1 MKTVIN
7 VILGVCALILTYICV
22 GSILDDQALD
32 GQIDDR
38 KKVVIARL
46 IDIKECQEAF
56 KEMHDTVVS
65 YLDPESQEMSSA
77 TMGRYALSFDELED
91 FLKNGHY
98 YEQIIKEGQIQ
109 EELQRKGWTEEK
121 VADLIYQ
128 LRQQGQTNEQIRT
141 RLDAEELYGVWCDTV
156 WSENPVVA
164 ISNKLGH
171 EINVDSLRYIPFSD
185 QWEKHENG
193 GIAKELGKMAEWEFA
208 ERVEFK
214 MDIPMHYVMEC
225 AAPFKS
231 FLSGMGKL
239 CDRKIVNMTQY
250 EEGRGAYP
258 GLKIGEIAKDQWNN
272 NAGNWE

>member
-1 MKTVIN
+1 MKTAIN
-7 VILGVCALILTYICV
+7 VILGVCALVLAYICV
-22 GSILDDQALD
+22 GSIMDDQALD
-32 GQIDDR
+32 AQIDAR

-46 IDIKECQEAF
+46 LDIKKAQEAF
-56 KEMHDTVVS
+56 KETHDTVVS
-65 YLDPESQEMSSA
+65 YLDPESQEMSEV
-77 TMGRYALSFDELED
+77 TMGRFALSFDELED
-91 FLKNGHY
+91 FLKNGRMPL
-98 YEQIIKEGQIQ
+98 EIIKEGQIQ
-109 EELQRKGWTEEK
+109 EELQREGWTEKK
-121 VADLIYQ
+121 VADHIYQ
-128 LRQQGQTNEQIRT
+128 LKLQGLSKEQIMAD
-141 RLDAEELYGVWCDTV
+141 LDAKQLYGVWCDTV
-156 WSENPVVA
+156 WADSPIQALYGDNFC
-164 ISNKLGH
+164 L
-171 EINVDSLRYIPFSD
+171 DSLRYIPFSD

-193 GIAKELGKMAEWEFA
+193 GIAKPLGEFAEWEFG

-258 GLKIGEIAKDQWNN
+258 GLKIGELAKDQWNN

>member
-1 MKTVIN
+1 MKTAIN
-7 VILGVCALILTYICV
+7 VILGVCALVLAYICV

-32 GQIDDR
+32 AQIEAR

-46 IDIKECQEAF
+46 LDIKKAQEAF
-56 KEMHDTVVS
+56 KETHDTVVS
-65 YLDPESQEMSSA
+65 YLDPESQEMSEV
-77 TMGRYALSFDELED
+77 TMGRFALSFDELED
-91 FLKNGHY
+91 FLKNGRMPL
-98 YEQIIKEGQIQ
+98 EIIKEGQIQ
-109 EELQRKGWTEEK
+109 EELQREGWTERK
-121 VADLIYQ
+121 VADHIYQ
-128 LRQQGQTNEQIRT
+128 LKLQGLSKEQIVAD
-141 RLDAEELYGVWCDTV
+141 LDAKQLYGVWCDTV
-156 WSENPVVA
+156 WADSPIQALYGDNFC
-164 ISNKLGH
+164 L
-171 EINVDSLRYIPFSD
+171 DSLRYIPFSD

-193 GIAKELGKMAEWEFA
+193 GIAKPLGEFAEWEFG

-258 GLKIGEIAKDQWNN
+258 GLKIGELAKDQWNN

>member
-1 MKTVIN
+1 MKTAIN
-7 VILGVCALILTYICV
+7 VILGVCAVILAYICV

-32 GQIDDR
+32 GQIEAR

-46 IDIKECQEAF
+46 LDIKKAQEAF
-56 KEMHDTVVS
+56 KETHDTVVS
-65 YLDPESQEMSSA
+65 YLDPESQEMNEV
-77 TMGRYALSFDELED
+77 TMGRFALSFDELED
-91 FLKNGHY
+91 FLRNGRY
-98 YEQIIKEGQIQ
+98 PEQIIKEGQIQ
-109 EELQRKGWTEEK
+109 EEVQRHGWTEEK
-121 VADLIYQ
+121 VADKIYS
-128 LRQQGQTNEQIRT
+128 LRQQGMSDAQIREA
-141 RLDAEELYGVWCDTV
+141 LDAEELYGVWCDTV
-156 WSENPVVA
+156 WADSPLKALFGDANYS
-164 ISNKLGH
+164 I
-171 EINVDSLRYIPFSD
+171 DSLRYIPFSD

-193 GIAKELGKMAEWEFA
+193 KIAKPLGEFEEWEFA

>member
-7 VILGVCALILTYICV
+7 VILGVCALILIGICFA
-22 GSILDDQALD
+22 SIRDDQALD
-32 GQIDDR
+32 GQIDQR

-46 IDIKECQEAF
+46 LDIKKAQEAF

-65 YLDPESQEMSSA
+65 YLDPESQEMA
-77 TMGRYALSFDELED
+77 EITMGRFALSFDELED
-91 FLKNGHY
+91 FLRNGRY
-98 YEQIIKEGQIQ
+98 PEQITKEGQIQ
-109 EELQRKGWTEEK
+109 EEVQRHGWTEEK
-121 VADLIYQ
+121 VAHRIWE
-128 LRQQGQTNEQIRT
+128 LRQQGQSDEQIRAY
-141 RLDAEELYGVWCDTV
+141 LDGEQLFGVWCDTV
-156 WSENPVVA
+156 WAESPLKALYGDANYP
-164 ISNKLGH
+164 
-171 EINVDSLRYIPFSD
+171 VDSLRYVPFSD

-193 GIAKELGKMAEWEFA
+193 GIAKPLGELAEWDFA

-225 AAPFKS
+225 AAPFPA

-239 CDRKIVNMTQY
+239 CERKIVNMTQY

-258 GLKIGEIAKDQWNN
+258 GLKIGEIGKDMWNN